1 MSIMNDIIITRVEAG
16 LDPVYTF
23 HMCGSTPDMK
33 VGQILLLTLGQIQIK
48 NGVQRSYVERQ

>member
-1 MSIMNDIIITRVEAG
+1 MSIMNDIIITQVESR

-23 HMCGSTPDMK
+23 HMRGSTPDMK
-33 VGQILLLTLGQIQIK
+33 VGRILLLTLGQIQIK